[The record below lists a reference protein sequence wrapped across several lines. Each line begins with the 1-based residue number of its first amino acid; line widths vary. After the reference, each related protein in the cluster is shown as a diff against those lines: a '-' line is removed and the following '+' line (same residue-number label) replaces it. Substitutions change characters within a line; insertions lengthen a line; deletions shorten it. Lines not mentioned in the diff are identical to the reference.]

1 MDTPSPAEKKKS
13 LARQAY
19 QLIRTDILTCKLMP
33 GEQIAQA
40 ALSEKYQLG
49 TTPVREALQRLAQ
62 EGLVRSI
69 PRFGYEISPI
79 TLADVEEIYELR
91 VQIEPGAARLAA
103 LRASPEQIAAI
114 FTSADFTYIYGDH
127 DSYTRFLG
135 LNARFHNAIASASGN
150 RRLADLVAGILD
162 ELLRVFHLGLDL
174 KDSADEMRR
183 EHLALV
189 QALSERN
196 ADLAEK
202 LARVEI
208 ESSKERV
215 LAALK
220 QEFAPRGSLSRVER
234 R

>member
-1 MDTPSPAEKKKS
+1 
-13 LARQAY
+13 
-19 QLIRTDILTCKLMP
+19 
-33 GEQIAQA
+33 
-40 ALSEKYQLG
+40 
-49 TTPVREALQRLAQ
+49 
-62 EGLVRSI
+62 
-69 PRFGYEISPI
+69 
-79 TLADVEEIYELR
+79 
-91 VQIEPGAARLAA
+91 
-103 LRASPEQIAAI
+103 
-114 FTSADFTYIYGDH
+114 
-127 DSYTRFLG
+127 
-135 LNARFHNAIASASGN
+135 
-150 RRLADLVAGILD
+150 
-162 ELLRVFHLGLDL
+162 LDL